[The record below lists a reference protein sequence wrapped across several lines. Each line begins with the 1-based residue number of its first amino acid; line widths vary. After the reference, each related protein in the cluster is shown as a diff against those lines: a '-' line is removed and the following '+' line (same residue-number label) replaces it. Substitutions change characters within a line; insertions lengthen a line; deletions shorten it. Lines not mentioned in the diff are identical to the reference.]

1 MHNSR
6 QYEMNMLACYKD
18 DSFYI
23 QGEVDL
29 QRRKLINCKTRT
41 LPQKDAEKSTRAR
54 TDTVLMAIL
63 SA

>member
-1 MHNSR
+1 
-6 QYEMNMLACYKD
+6 MNMLACYKD

-29 QRRKLINCKTRT
+29 QRKKLKNCKTRT